1 MKKILSVFL
10 MSFIVFALSAC
21 NADVVKIEDYE
32 WKMRTVMSND
42 TEAAQYQDELV
53 VAVGEADEL
62 YPDAEIVDM
71 TLTAKDGEIT
81 ITDTTNGKTYT
92 GTYEVMQ
99 KTPKGTDYEIIIDG
113 VNGYATVAP
122 TEYYDGTEIPTL
134 PINIDGY
141 SLYFIPMS
149 RNLLRLEKGIMMK
162 IEIEKDFPQYFKPA
176 YPEEFELF
184 SHFEVTAGIPTVLFA
199 ITTWKEN
206 GKPNVCFHS
215 WSCFHGDKT
224 AFFAVMGNLY
234 QHTHTYA
241 NIQREKCFC
250 INFLPISCYDR
261 LVNTIH
267 QNEWDD
273 DEFAAGGFTVSN
285 AKTIHAPA
293 ISEAFLT
300 MECTLKDIQDLSGA
314 GITAM
319 VIGQVQHISVEEA
332 YAQGYELRYGKD
344 GFMLLVP
351 APQDLVTGEPNQ
363 SAIATVH
370 IEKYD

>member
-1 MKKILSVFL
+1 
-10 MSFIVFALSAC
+10 
-21 NADVVKIEDYE
+21 
-32 WKMRTVMSND
+32 
-42 TEAAQYQDELV
+42 
-53 VAVGEADEL
+53 
-62 YPDAEIVDM
+62 
-71 TLTAKDGEIT
+71 
-81 ITDTTNGKTYT
+81 
-92 GTYEVMQ
+92 
-99 KTPKGTDYEIIIDG
+99 
-113 VNGYATVAP
+113 
-122 TEYYDGTEIPTL
+122 
-134 PINIDGY
+134 
-141 SLYFIPMS
+141 
-149 RNLLRLEKGIMMK
+149 MK

-184 SHFEVTAGIPTVLFA
+184 SHFEVTAGIPAVLFA

-250 INFLPISCYDR
+250 INFLPISYYDN

-267 QNEWDD
+267 HNEIDD
-273 DEFAAGGFTVSN
+273 DEFAAGGFSIAN
-285 AKTIHAPA
+285 AKTIHAPV
-293 ISEAFLT
+293 IDEAFLS
-300 MECTLKDIQDLSGA
+300 MECTLKEIQDLSGA

-319 VIGQVQHISVEEA
+319 EEA
-332 YAQGYELRYGKD
+332 YAQGYEQRYGKD
-344 GFMLLVP
+344 GFMMLIP